1 MTAAP
6 VAITGRGPY
15 FAIVLPTK
23 LSTLALTKNDRVS
36 AEEITPIDHWCA
48 WLSLLIYTLGP

>member
-15 FAIVLPTK
+15 FAMVLPTR
-23 LSTLALTKNDRVS
+23 LSTLALTKKDKVS
-36 AEEITPIDHWCA
+36 AAEITPIDH
-48 WLSLLIYTLGP
+48 